1 MPTKKLHTPMEGS
14 VPLTSEETALAPHV
28 SVYLRKGKWYFNT
41 KSRAFES
48 EEAATD
54 AADRYKKL
62 EGRTRRIKN

>member
-1 MPTKKLHTPMEGS
+1 MPTKKQCNQTGVG
-14 VPLTSEETALAPHV
+14 VPLTAEETALAPHV

-62 EGRTRRIKN
+62 EGKTRRIRD

>member
-1 MPTKKLHTPMEGS
+1 MPTKKQCNPTGVS
-14 VPLTSEETALAPHV
+14 VPLTAEETALAPHV

-48 EEAATD
+48 EEAAND

-62 EGRTRRIKN
+62 EGRTRRIRD

>member
-1 MPTKKLHTPMEGS
+1 MPIKKPCNPTGGS
-14 VPLTSEETALAPHV
+14 VPLTVADSELAPHV

-48 EEAATD
+48 EEAAKD

-62 EGRTRRIKN
+62 EGKTRRIKE